1 VVHGDER
8 KQTADE
14 KSKLNQMVSEPGFGN
29 RSGISMGGVL
39 KPGPCGI
46 RLEGSVNLNQA
57 LGRNG
62 RTCRLAAKGEGQ
74 VVNPMR
80 LRVPTRGTGTERL
93 VVGKKA
99 L

>member
-1 VVHGDER
+1 
-8 KQTADE
+8 
-14 KSKLNQMVSEPGFGN
+14 MSEPGFSSHAGT
-29 RSGISMGGVL
+29 SEGGVL

-57 LGRNG
+57 LGWNG
-62 RTCRLAAKGEGQ
+62 RTCRLVAKGEGQ
-74 VVNPMR
+74 VVNPIR
-80 LRVPTRGTGTERL
+80 LRVPMRGTGAERL